1 MTNPMHSSKYT
12 GRAVLA
18 AALLSAAGLAAC
30 NQDKLLT
37 VATPDVVLPQD
48 ISGPAALPSAYAAA
62 ISDFQ
67 VGYAGGYG
75 NGAPALDLNEGI
87 GQMTALLSDEFLNA
101 ETFSTRVEVDRRATD
116 DNNQTTLQT
125 FQDIQRS
132 RSTSDLVASRFRQF
146 LPDDP
151 RGAEVQALA
160 AYTLV
165 LMGEAYCNGVPT
177 SVVNAD
183 GSFTYG
189 APQTGNQLFTTAL
202 AKFDSAIAV
211 ATAAGADGVEALNLA
226 RIGKARTLI
235 DLNRY
240 AEADAAVAA
249 VPSGFN
255 YSIQHSENTGRQQ
268 NAIFSY
274 NYLERRFTVGNQ
286 EGTNGLPFVAS
297 GDPRVP
303 TFRNPLNSGVGFDGE
318 TPLFL
323 TTKYPERKAPT
334 PLAIGAEA
342 RLIQAEAALKAG
354 NLVTFLAMLNAA
366 RANAPTYTAT
376 GATTEQPLPKPAA
389 LTAADIPATA
399 AGRENL
405 LFRERALTLYL
416 TSHRLGDLR
425 RLISQYGRN
434 SESVFPTGPYNPGS
448 ASKAGTVYGTDVNL
462 PIPAEEENNPQY
474 AVAPHCINRLAAF
487 Q

>member
-1 MTNPMHSSKYT
+1 MTNPMHLSRFT
-12 GRAVLA
+12 GRALLA
-18 AALLSAAGLAAC
+18 AALASAAGLAAC

-37 VATPDVVLPQD
+37 VATPDVVLPKD
-48 ISGPAALPSAYAAA
+48 IAGAAALPSAYAAA
-62 ISDFQ
+62 IADFQ

-75 NGAPALDLNEGI
+75 GGPPALDLNEGI
-87 GQMTALLSDEFLNA
+87 GQMTALLGDEFLNA

-125 FQDIQRS
+125 FQDLQRS
-132 RSTSDLVASRFRQF
+132 RSTSDLVASRFREF
-146 LPDDP
+146 LPNDS
-151 RGAEVQALA
+151 RGAEVQALG
-160 AYTLV
+160 AYILV

-189 APQTGNQLFTTAL
+189 APQTGVQLFTTAL
-202 AKFDSAIAV
+202 AKFDSAITV
-211 ATAAGADGVEALNLA
+211 ASATGGATALNLA
-226 RIGKARTLI
+226 RIGKGRTLI
-235 DLNRY
+235 DLGRY

-249 VPSGFN
+249 VPSSFN
-255 YSIQHSENTGRQQ
+255 YSIEHSENTGRQQ

-286 EGTNGLPFVAS
+286 EGGNGLPYVAAD
-297 GDPRVP
+297 DPRVP
-303 TFRNPLNSGVGFDGE
+303 TFQIATNGGVGFDGE

-323 TTKYPERKAPT
+323 TTKFPERKAPT

-354 NLVTFLAMLNAA
+354 NLASFLTMLNAA
-366 RANAPTYTAT
+366 RASAPTYTPT
-376 GATTEQPLPKPAA
+376 GAATEQPEASPAP
-389 LTAADIPATA
+389 LTVADIPATQT
-399 AGRENL
+399 GREDL
-405 LFRERALTLYL
+405 LFRERAFTLFL
-416 TSHRLGDLR
+416 TSHRLGDMR

-434 SESVFPTGPYNPGS
+434 SETVFPTGPYNPGS
-448 ASKAGTVYGTDVNL
+448 PSKAGTFYGPDVNL

-474 AVAPHCINRLAAF
+474 AVAPHCINRSAAF